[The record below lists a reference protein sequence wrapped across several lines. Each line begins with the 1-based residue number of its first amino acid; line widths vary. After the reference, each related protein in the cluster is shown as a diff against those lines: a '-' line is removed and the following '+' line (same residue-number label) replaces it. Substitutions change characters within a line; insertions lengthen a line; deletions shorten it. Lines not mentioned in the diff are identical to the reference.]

1 MNHNQRKMHVRA
13 KILIPFLALAAIA
26 GLAVWAFAG
35 RDSDADPG
43 AGNPTSAASDYDE
56 ALAGAPPALARLYA
70 NGDALLD
77 GGPEA
82 FEQQLAE
89 LEGYPVVVNKW
100 ASWCGPCRFEF
111 PFFQEQ
117 AAKHGKR
124 VAFIGVDA
132 DDAEAAAETFLEDF
146 PLPYPSFS
154 DPDDE
159 IGKLFKG
166 FYFPSTA
173 FYDSSGELVH
183 TRTGPYESGEEL
195 AADIERYAQ

>member
-1 MNHNQRKMHVRA
+1 MHVRA
-13 KILIPFLALAAIA
+13 KILITVVALAAVA
-26 GLAVWAFAG
+26 GLAVWALAS
-35 RDSDADPG
+35 RDSEGDPG
-43 AGNPTSAASDYDE
+43 AGNPVSAETDYAE
-56 ALAGAPPALARLYA
+56 ALADAPPPLARLYA
-70 NGDALLD
+70 KGDALIE
-77 GGPEA
+77 GGPEE
-82 FEQQLAE
+82 FERQLAA

-117 AAKHGKR
+117 AAKRGER
-124 VAFIGVDA
+124 IAFIGVDA
-132 DDAEAAAETFLEDF
+132 DDAPAAAETFLEDF

-183 TRTGPYESGEEL
+183 TRPGPYESGEEL
-195 AADIERYAQ
+195 ASDIERYAQ